1 MIEFETVIKLQIK
14 RGLSQSQINKLIYYS
29 NHDLKVKRFTHDS
42 KRFKDLDSFVTWYT
56 RDIQIFVLTNSSNNL
71 LGLIWIKPR
80 VNPYSKYKHTFA
92 VRVYKPIRGKGYS
105 HDFAKKV
112 LSTLKIDGLWLSTSI
127 KNIAALKL
135 YNKLG
140 FKQIGKED
148 NQIIMELG
156 F

>member
-1 MIEFETVIKLQIK
+1 MKLTIKNFLTSK
-14 RGLSQSQINKLIYYS
+14 QINKLIYYS
-29 NHDLKVKRFTHDS
+29 NNDLKIKKFTHDS
-42 KRFKDLDSFVTWYT
+42 KRFKDLNSFNVWFTK
-56 RDIQIFVLTNSSNNL
+56 DIQIFVLTNSSNDL
-71 LGLIWIKPR
+71 LGLIWIKPK

-92 VRVYKPIRGKGYS
+92 VRVYKPIRGKGYAY
-105 HDFAKKV
+105 DFVKNV
-112 LSTLKIDGLWLSTSI
+112 LSTLKVDGLWLSTNI

-148 NQIIMELG
+148 DQIIMELG